1 MVLLMLLI
9 TKETSNN
16 RRGAAVVEFALVLPL
31 LMLLFAMA
39 VDFARVY
46 FNSQIVADCARLGA
60 HYIANPD
67 LGDRTE
73 YDSAEAIIAECAKN
87 LSPAP
92 TVSIVQDKNAA
103 PPYVEVTVTHR
114 FKRLCPLALPA
125 LPAEI
130 EVIRKSR
137 ARLYP
142 AALESE

>member
-1 MVLLMLLI
+1 MLI
-9 TKETSNN
+9 SWRETTNN
-16 RRGAAVVEFALVLPL
+16 RRGAAVVELALVLPL

-46 FNSQIVADCARLGA
+46 FNAQVVADCARLGA
-60 HYIANPD
+60 LYIANPD

-73 YDSAEAIIAECAKN
+73 YDSAQAIISECAKN

-92 TVSIVQDKNAA
+92 TVSIIQDKDAA
-103 PPYVEVTVTHR
+103 TPYVEVTVTHR
-114 FKRLCPLALPA
+114 FKRLCPLALPS

>member
-1 MVLLMLLI
+1 VKIKKKKI
-9 TKETSNN
+9 TND
-16 RRGAAVVEFALVLPL
+16 RRGAAVVEFALALPL
-31 LMLLFAMA
+31 LILMFVMG

-46 FNSQIVADCARLGA
+46 FNAQIVADCARLGA

-67 LGDRTE
+67 IGDKTE
-73 YDSAEAIIAECAKN
+73 YESAEAIILECAKN

-92 TVSIVQDKNAA
+92 TVSIFQDKNAS

-114 FKRLCPLALPA
+114 FKRLCLLALPSSS
-125 LPAEI
+125 AEI
-130 EVIRKSR
+130 ELTRKSR